1 MKTNST
7 ISSLSGASISR
18 RGLILTAGAAGLAA
32 ASRPYGAYAAGPEA
46 TLKVGFISPRTGA
59 LGGFGE
65 TDGYILDLAR
75 KALTSG
81 LKVGDKTYGV
91 EILDRDTQSD
101 PSRAGQLAK
110 TLINSDKID
119 MMLVVSTPET
129 INPVADACE
138 AAGVP
143 CMSTVMPWEAWYF
156 GRGAKPGQPSPFK
169 WTYHFGFGGGEFFKA
184 YVSQWNLI
192 ETNKKV
198 GVLYP
203 NDADGNAIRENLA
216 PALAKAGFTIIDPGA
231 YEDGTTDYSAQIAKF
246 KAEKCEI
253 FNTFPIPPDFAAFWR
268 QAAQQGYTKM
278 VKIAQIAKTGLF
290 PSQVTALGALGYN
303 LSSAAYWHKA
313 FPYKSS
319 LTGVS
324 GDELADGYEKASGK
338 MWTQQLGATPRAV
351 RRRRGGADRER
362 RSVQQGGRRQGDVDP
377 EDGHDRRSDRLQQG
391 TGAQRLARA
400 RSSAPNGSRRR
411 PARNSRSS
419 IRRPRTPPTRTFRSR
434 RSSSRTT
441 ADGDRRAGMSDTK
454 ADGLLLHAE
463 GLSKSFGALVVL
475 DGVDFSVHAREA
487 VGVVGPERR
496 RQDDPAQRPGRRP
509 CANRRQGA
517 LSRRGRDRCGDRRA
531 LPAGAGAH
539 PPDP

>member
-1 MKTNST
+1 MY
-7 ISSLSGASISR
+7 R
-18 RGLILTAGAAGLAA
+18 RHL
-32 ASRPYGAYAAGPEA
+32 
-46 TLKVGFISPRTGA
+46 SPRTGK

-65 TDGYILDLAR
+65 TDGYVLELAR
-75 KALTSG
+75 KSLASG

-91 EILDRDTQSD
+91 NVLDRDTQSD

-156 GRGAKPGQPSPFK
+156 GRGASPASPLRSSGPIISASAAASSSRPMSRNGASSRPTRKSACFIP
-169 WTYHFGFGGGEFFKA
+169 TTPTA
-184 YVSQWNLI
+184 TRSARI
-192 ETNKKV
+192 
-198 GVLYP
+198 
-203 NDADGNAIRENLA
+203 AR
-216 PALAKAGFTIIDPGA
+216 PALAKAGFTIVDPGP

-290 PSQVTALGALGYN
+290 PSEVTSLGNLGYN
-303 LSSAAYWHKA
+303 LASAAYWHKA

-338 MWTQQLGATPRAV
+338 MWTQQLGATLALFDAGAAALTASGDPSNKPALAKAMSTLKTVTIDGPSRLHPRGRAQRV
-351 RRRRGGADRER
+351 PGADHRHAMGQGAGRVEVPARVSRDRER
-362 RSVQQGGRRQGDVDP
+362 NRSEGPDPGEAQAVQQ
-377 EDGHDRRSDRLQQG
+377 L
-391 TGAQRLARA
+391 
-400 RSSAPNGSRRR
+400 
-411 PARNSRSS
+411 
-419 IRRPRTPPTRTFRSR
+419 
-434 RSSSRTT
+434 T
-441 ADGDRRAGMSDTK
+441 AA
-454 ADGLLLHAE
+454 HA
-463 GLSKSFGALVVL
+463 
-475 DGVDFSVHAREA
+475 
-487 VGVVGPERR
+487 
-496 RQDDPAQRPGRRP
+496 
-509 CANRRQGA
+509 
-517 LSRRGRDRCGDRRA
+517 
-531 LPAGAGAH
+531 
-539 PPDP
+539 